1 MGMLQPVPCSC
12 PPASGRQAANSPEH
26 FAGVALHSHLVP
38 DFFDLAVR
46 SNQKRAPHDSFENSA
61 HEFLRTPCA
70 VCFNHFVGWIAEQGK
85 IELLL
90 FAEVRE
96 RFFRIGTGPQ
106 DRHILFIKVLL
117 RVAKL
122 GRFRRSTWGVSL
134 GEEK

>member
-1 MGMLQPVPCSC
+1 MS
-12 PPASGRQAANSPEH
+12 
-26 FAGVALHSHLVP
+26 
-38 DFFDLAVR
+38 
-46 SNQKRAPHDSFENSA
+46 
-61 HEFLRTPCA
+61 
-70 VCFNHFVGWIAEQGK
+70 WIAEQGK

-134 GEEK
+134 GEEKYHYALPLEILK